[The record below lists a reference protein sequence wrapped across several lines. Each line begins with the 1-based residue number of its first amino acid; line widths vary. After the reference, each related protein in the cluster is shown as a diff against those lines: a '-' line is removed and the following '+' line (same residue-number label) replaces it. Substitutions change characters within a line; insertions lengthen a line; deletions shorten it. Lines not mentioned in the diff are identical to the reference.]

1 MTMKPFII
9 PIFITQAG
17 CPQRCIFCNAGK
29 ISGEKRGTWT
39 EDQFRAEVEKHI
51 ARPRRRRSPRQIA
64 FYGGN
69 FTGLEE
75 SVQLELL
82 RFANHYIE
90 RGLIDSL
97 RVSTRPDHIRER
109 TLEIL
114 RAHRV
119 TTVELGA
126 QSMNDRVLEKS
137 LRGHTA
143 RDVAEASATLQSA
156 GFETGIHLM
165 AGLPGDSPAGFRR
178 TVEAVIGLRPDMVR
192 IHPTLVFEDTGLAEL
207 YRAGR
212 YIPLSL
218 NEAVELC
225 RDALVRF
232 TKVGIPVIRLGLQTT
247 AEMETA
253 GSILAGPYHPAFRSL
268 VEGELFR
275 EMAFNLASRA
285 IEEKRAGT
293 GPLAFSTS
301 PGDVSSFLGLRRVN
315 LEKLRTRYGREIAYG
330 IDSLRPRGSLFL
342 TCGRASFEQRIG
354 DLSDGG
360 ARQE

>member
-9 PIFITQAG
+9 PIFITEAG
-17 CPQRCIFCNAGK
+17 CPQRCVFCNGGK
-29 ISGEKRGTWT
+29 ISGEKGGVWT

-75 SVQLELL
+75 TVQLQLL

-90 RGLIDSL
+90 RGIIDSL
-97 RVSTRPDHIRER
+97 RVSTRPDHIHGS

-126 QSMNDRVLEKS
+126 QSMDDSVLEKS
-137 LRGHTA
+137 LRGHTT
-143 RDVAEASATLQSA
+143 REVVEAVATLKSA

-178 TVEAVIGLRPDMVR
+178 SVEAAIGLRPDMVR
-192 IHPTLVFEDTGLAEL
+192 IHPTIVFGDTGLAEL

-212 YIPLSL
+212 YTPLSL

-225 RDALVRF
+225 RYALIRF
-232 TKVGIPVIRLGLQTT
+232 TKAGIPVIRLGLQTT
-247 AEMETA
+247 AEMERA
-253 GSILAGPYHPAFRSL
+253 GSILAGPHHPAFRSL

-275 EMAFNLASRA
+275 EMAFNLVSRV

-293 GPLAFSTS
+293 GPLAFSIST
-301 PGDVSSFLGLRRVN
+301 GDVSNFLGPRRVN
-315 LEKLRTRYGREIAYG
+315 LERLREQYGREITYG
-330 IDSLRPRGSLFL
+330 TDPLGPRGALVVK
-342 TCGRASFEQRIG
+342 CGRASFEQRIG
-354 DLSDGG
+354 DLS
-360 ARQE
+360 E